1 MVAVV
6 KIPVISLNFFYDQ
19 LAMFSDWIHLR
30 VGMNLVCPLQSRSIG
45 STLGL
50 WCKLSLFIP
59 PRKKVFQVQMNRL
72 FASTCPEP
80 VVTVSLHIVLPTDS
94 SSWLPARCCFMVII
108 SILCF
113 LSFSL
118 FSFHE

>member
-80 VVTVSLHIVLPTDS
+80 VVTVSLHIVLPTVFTVANVQLIGAFCNQLAS
-94 SSWLPARCCFMVII
+94 PIWS
-108 SILCF
+108 
-113 LSFSL
+113 
-118 FSFHE
+118 